1 MASLVGQDTAI
12 RLAKPQNVFFYP
24 QVNIHGGYE
33 SGESRDRWGLANRG
47 PQTQVA
53 FELYQKA
60 ETRLQRGYTRSIEP
74 LAWSVKWAL
83 ELDPDE
89 QGVNDAV
96 LRPRLYDSWLE
107 LDTKWDRTSVWVGH
121 KQIPY
126 GHNPR
131 VDPNHSFLP
140 NQAAL
145 DLTFGRDTGLFFL
158 TPVTSTV
165 DVEISLTVG
174 KGDTWDYHGGW
185 LCTARF
191 GSPTFEASEIGVFAL
206 VGSIQETNGSITT
219 SRTLTDVVRL
229 GSDWVYKV
237 REQARIVNQ
246 ISVGANRGGGTE
258 DLVVANML
266 NSIEWFVRSRMTI
279 GLTHALSVK
288 DFDGSTLETETRG
301 ILMASVSL
309 AVDRDVRFRINPFVE
324 YRDSTGKEDWGVLF
338 QFCYGCGLT
347 K

>member
-1 MASLVGQDTAI
+1 
-12 RLAKPQNVFFYP
+12 
-24 QVNIHGGYE
+24 
-33 SGESRDRWGLANRG
+33 
-47 PQTQVA
+47 
-53 FELYQKA
+53 LYQKA
-60 ETRLQRGYTRSIEP
+60 ETRLQRGYTRTIEP

-89 QGVNDAV
+89 QGVSDSV

-107 LDTKWDRTSVWVGH
+107 LDTKWDRTSLWVGH

-145 DLTFGRDTGLFFL
+145 DLSFGRDTGLFFL

-165 DVEISLTVG
+165 DVEMSLTAG

-185 LCTARF
+185 LFTARL
-191 GSPTFEASEIGVFAL
+191 GSPTFEASEIGVFSL
-206 VGSIQETNGSITT
+206 IGSIQGTNGSVTT
-219 SRTLTDVVRL
+219 NGDLTDVVRL

-237 REQARIVNQ
+237 KEQARLVNQ
-246 ISVGANRGGGTE
+246 ISIGANRGGGAE
-258 DLVVANML
+258 DLVVGNML
-266 NSIEWFVRSRMTI
+266 NSVEWFVRSRMTI
-279 GLTHALSVK
+279 GLTHAFTIK

-301 ILMASVSL
+301 IVMGSLSL
-309 AVDRDVRFRINPFVE
+309 AVGRDVRFRMNPFAE
-324 YRDSTGKEDWGVLF
+324 YRNSKGKEEWGVLF